1 MIVYFSVEDVYK
13 NLRGRMYLDIIFN
26 VLGGLGIFLYG
37 MDSMSSGMQKLA
49 GQRLKKIL
57 ALLTTNRIM
66 AILMGMGVTMLVQSS
81 SVSTVMTIGFVNASL
96 LTLKQALGVIFGA
109 NIGTTITGWILVL
122 NIGKY
127 GLPIVG
133 AGAILYMFLK
143 GDRAKTKALTFMG
156 LGMIFLGLQL
166 MSNGLKPIRSM
177 PEFVSMFHM
186 FSADTYFGVI
196 KVAAIGALITAVVQS
211 SSATLGITIT
221 LAVQGLIDYPTAVA
235 LVLGENVGTTITA
248 ILATLNANV
257 NAKRA
262 AYAHTIINTLGVIW
276 VTAVFPYYLKFLSNF
291 GSPEANITMAIAT
304 AHTMFNVTNVIIFTP
319 FIGVMADLLTKIV
332 KDDGKKDERV
342 TKIDFLMLKTP
353 SVVVGQTKT
362 EILTMG
368 KYIEEMF
375 GALDNIYINDEFIT
389 EEKVAQMRKIENDL
403 DLFQKE
409 ITDANFVILNKNI
422 TDKMK
427 MDTRNNLEVCDEY
440 ETISDYLMRV
450 TNSLKKL
457 QDNSI
462 SLTDEE
468 KSTLK
473 EFNEDTRELFRNV
486 NTAYALKNRDILVK
500 AITKANK
507 ITEKYRKAKQIHLQD
522 GGQENP
528 IAMLT
533 TSYMDIL
540 NHYRRVRDHIFN
552 IIEVYSI

>member
-1 MIVYFSVEDVYK
+1 
-13 NLRGRMYLDIIFN
+13 MYLDIIFN

-57 ALLTTNRIM
+57 ALLTTNRVV
-66 AILMGMGVTMLVQSS
+66 AILMGIGVTMLVQSS

-109 NIGTTITGWILVL
+109 NIGTTVTGWILVL

-133 AGAILYMFLK
+133 AGAILYIFLK

-166 MSNGLKPIRSM
+166 MSNGLKPVRSM

-196 KVAAIGALITAVVQS
+196 KVAAVGALITAIVQS

-304 AHTMFNVTNVIIFTP
+304 AHTMFNVTNVLLFTP
-319 FIGVMADLLTKIV
+319 FIGVMADLLNKIV

-375 GALDNIYINDEFIT
+375 STLDNIYANNEFIT
-389 EEKVAQMRKIENDL
+389 PERVAQMRKVEDDL

-462 SLTDEE
+462 SLTEDE
-468 KSTLK
+468 KTTLK
-473 EFNEDTRELFRNV
+473 EFNEETRELFRNV
-486 NTAYALKNRDILVK
+486 NTAYALKNREMFMKGI
-500 AITKANK
+500 IKANR
-507 ITEKYRKAKQIHLQD
+507 ITEKYREAKHIHLKD

-552 IIEVYSI
+552 IIEVYNV

>member
-1 MIVYFSVEDVYK
+1 
-13 NLRGRMYLDIIFN
+13 MYLDIIFN

-57 ALLTTNRIM
+57 ALLTTNRVV
-66 AILMGMGVTMLVQSS
+66 AILMGIGVTMLVQSS

-109 NIGTTITGWILVL
+109 NIGTTVTGWILVL

-133 AGAILYMFLK
+133 AGAILYIFLK

-166 MSNGLKPIRSM
+166 MSNGLKPVRSM

-196 KVAAIGALITAVVQS
+196 KVAAVGALITAIVQS

-304 AHTMFNVTNVIIFTP
+304 AHTMFNVTNVLLFTP
-319 FIGVMADLLTKIV
+319 FIGVMADLLNKIV

-375 GALDNIYINDEFIT
+375 STLDNIYANNEFIT
-389 EEKVAQMRKIENDL
+389 PERVAQMRKIEDDL

-462 SLTDEE
+462 SLTEDE
-468 KSTLK
+468 KTTLK
-473 EFNEDTRELFRNV
+473 EFNEETRELFRNV
-486 NTAYALKNRDILVK
+486 NTAYALKNREMFMKGMI
-500 AITKANK
+500 KANR
-507 ITEKYRKAKQIHLQD
+507 ITEKYREAKHIHLKD

-552 IIEVYSI
+552 IIEVYNI

>member
-1 MIVYFSVEDVYK
+1 
-13 NLRGRMYLDIIFN
+13 MYLDIIFN

-37 MDSMSSGMQKLA
+37 MDNMSSGMQKLA

-57 ALLTTNRIM
+57 ALLTTNRVM

-166 MSNGLKPIRSM
+166 MSNGLKPVRSM

-186 FSADTYFGVI
+186 FSADTYFGVV
-196 KVAAIGALITAVVQS
+196 KVAAIGALITAIVQS

-291 GSPEANITMAIAT
+291 GSPETNMTMAIAT
-304 AHTMFNVTNVIIFTP
+304 AHTMFNVTNVLIFTP

-332 KDDGKKDERV
+332 KDDGKKDDRV

-375 GALDNIYINDEFIT
+375 GTLDNIYVNNEFIT
-389 EEKVAQMRKIENDL
+389 EEKVAQMRKIEDDL

-486 NTAYALKNRDILVK
+486 NTAYALKNRDILMK

-507 ITEKYRKAKQIHLQD
+507 ITEKYRKAKQVHLQD

>member
-1 MIVYFSVEDVYK
+1 
-13 NLRGRMYLDIIFN
+13 MYLDIIFN

-57 ALLTTNRIM
+57 ALLTTNRVV
-66 AILMGMGVTMLVQSS
+66 AILMGIGVTMLVQSS

-109 NIGTTITGWILVL
+109 NIGTTVTGWILVL

-133 AGAILYMFLK
+133 AGAILYIFLK

-156 LGMIFLGLQL
+156 LGMIFFGLQL
-166 MSNGLKPIRSM
+166 MSNGLKPVRSM

-196 KVAAIGALITAVVQS
+196 KVAAVGALITAIVQS

-304 AHTMFNVTNVIIFTP
+304 AHTMFNVTNVLLFTP
-319 FIGVMADLLTKIV
+319 FIGVMADLLNKIV

-375 GALDNIYINDEFIT
+375 STLDNIYANNEFIT
-389 EEKVAQMRKIENDL
+389 PERVAQMRKIEDDL

-462 SLTDEE
+462 SLTEDE
-468 KSTLK
+468 KTTLK
-473 EFNEDTRELFRNV
+473 EFNEETRELFRNV
-486 NTAYALKNRDILVK
+486 NTAYALKNREMFMKGI
-500 AITKANK
+500 IKANR
-507 ITEKYRKAKQIHLQD
+507 ITEKYREAKHIHLKD

-552 IIEVYSI
+552 IIEVYNI

>member
-1 MIVYFSVEDVYK
+1 
-13 NLRGRMYLDIIFN
+13 MYLDIIFN

-37 MDSMSSGMQKLA
+37 MDNMSSGMQKLA

-57 ALLTTNRIM
+57 ALLTTNRVT

-166 MSNGLKPIRSM
+166 MSNGLKPVRSM

-186 FSADTYFGVI
+186 FSADTYFGVV
-196 KVAAIGALITAVVQS
+196 KVAAIGALITAIVQS

-262 AYAHTIINTLGVIW
+262 AYAHTIINTMGVIW
-276 VTAVFPYYLKFLSNF
+276 VTAVFPYYLKFLSIF
-291 GSPEANITMAIAT
+291 GSPEVNMTMAIAT
-304 AHTMFNVTNVIIFTP
+304 AHTMFNVINVLIFTP

-332 KDDGKKDERV
+332 KDDGKKDDRV

-375 GALDNIYINDEFIT
+375 ENLNNIYVNNEFIS
-389 EEKVAQMRKIENDL
+389 EEKIAQMRKIEDDL

-462 SLTDEE
+462 DLTDEE

-486 NTAYALKNRDILVK
+486 NTAYALKNREILVK